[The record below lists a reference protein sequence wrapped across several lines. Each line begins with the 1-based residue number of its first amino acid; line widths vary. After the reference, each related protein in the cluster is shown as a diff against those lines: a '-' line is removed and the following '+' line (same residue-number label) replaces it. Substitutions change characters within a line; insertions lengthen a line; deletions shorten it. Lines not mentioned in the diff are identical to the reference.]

1 MIMSLELPV
10 KIGAD
15 LCKDIDLLNRVNN
28 GELKFCDAI
37 ALCGFAFRLGSAHLA
52 NITKTIF

>member
-1 MIMSLELPV
+1 MSLELPV
-10 KIGAD
+10 KIDAD